1 MSALNPPP
9 PPPAQPNI
17 AAGRSENQQLLNPLA
32 PRFGRFLRLPPELQF
47 IIWRFVI
54 DGIPPLLI
62 EIRQRNVW
70 CPDHN
75 VSIPTFYSPCRTPDL
90 LRTSRD
96 AADELLR
103 RYEWSFGIEGLG
115 DRAPWRDKVLVNWEK
130 DFVYFGEGVDFRAFQ
145 AITRIVVRTGRRG
158 RPPTRRYRV
167 RGVEKVQLLA
177 LSVNNW
183 GMHSSIVHMQT
194 WRSLKEVALVVADDE
209 LDRDPVFTL
218 EAEQGVVIHGY
229 DVIHGLRALHG
240 WHNVN
245 THGGERLIV
254 GLGTV
259 EGGDRNSRLLR
270 QLCTDLLRWISAV
283 TLLWCVLK
291 YLNE

>member
-32 PRFGRFLRLPPELQF
+32 PRFGRFLRLPPELQL
-47 IIWRFVI
+47 IIWRFII
-54 DGIPPLLI
+54 DDIPPRLI
-62 EIRQRNVW
+62 EIRQRNVR

-75 VSIPTFYSPCRTPDL
+75 VSIPTFHSPCRNPNL

-103 RYEWSFGIEGLG
+103 RYEWSFGIEGL
-115 DRAPWRDKVLVNWEK
+115 
-130 DFVYFGEGVDFRAFQ
+130 
-145 AITRIVVRTGRRG
+145 
-158 RPPTRRYRV
+158 
-167 RGVEKVQLLA
+167 
-177 LSVNNW
+177 
-183 GMHSSIVHMQT
+183 VHMQT

-259 EGGDRNSRLLR
+259 EGDDRNSRLLR